1 MYVVIHYHTLEQRRL
16 TLNQCIYHGLCN
28 PFLWGAT
35 RYVVTIAS
43 LEVGYIY
50 LSCCHLHSFAS
61 YDRPYAPKTKYP
73 VARDYQFLVDVVF
86 ACSFMKGFARSRYH
100 FYTSIV

>member
-1 MYVVIHYHTLEQRRL
+1 MYVVIHYHTLKQRRL
-16 TLNQCIYHGLCN
+16 TLNQCIYQGLCN

-35 RYVVTIAS
+35 RYAVTIAS
-43 LEVGYIY
+43 LGVGYIY

-61 YDRPYAPKTKYP
+61 YQRPYAPKTKYP
-73 VARDYQFLVDVVF
+73 VARGYQFLVDVVF
-86 ACSFMKGFARSRYH
+86 ACSFMKGFARSRYR